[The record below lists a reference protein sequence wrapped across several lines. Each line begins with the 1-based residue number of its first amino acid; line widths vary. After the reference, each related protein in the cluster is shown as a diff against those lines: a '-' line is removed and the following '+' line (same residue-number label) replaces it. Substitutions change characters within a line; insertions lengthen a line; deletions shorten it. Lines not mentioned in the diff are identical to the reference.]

1 MKKSESQSAIP
12 KIGRPF
18 NDALAVAGY
27 THLEQFANV
36 TAAELL
42 KLHGVGPK
50 GIRMLREAL
59 AAKGLSFKG
68 EKP

>member
-1 MKKSESQSAIP
+1 MSEHNQQGTPLPQIS
-12 KIGRPF
+12 GPF
-18 NDALAVAGY
+18 NSALQEAGY
-27 THLEQFANV
+27 THLEQFTSV

-59 AAKGLSFKG
+59 RAKGLSFAG
-68 EKP
+68 E